1 MISSLKTKMD
11 IFVPFY
17 AFIRINWRDRPRVSW
32 WRHSGAWEQ
41 QELVKTLPGC
51 SSTHLKGDFRC
62 HGEPVR
68 DDRFLLSRSS
78 FPHVQL
84 HAAASGQK
92 NLPVHLHR
100 GAACQLARWNTENK
114 KRYGGLKYKA
124 TLHIVSYSKRFFCA
138 GWLNQKVVNKELLG
152 SVSLW
157 RTIIAHG
164 VELCVFPRHLNVLS
178 FTFSAVQISCELN
191 EYISI
196 DYVNNNPLTP
206 AEYLTFL
213 SLFPV
218 ERNADCTNLLMQ
230 SNESA
235 AGS

>member
-1 MISSLKTKMD
+1 MVNPCVMTGSSSA
-11 IFVPFY
+11 VRPFHT
-17 AFIRINWRDRPRVSW
+17 S
-32 WRHSGAWEQ
+32 
-41 QELVKTLPGC
+41 
-51 SSTHLKGDFRC
+51 SSTQRHPARRTCLYIST
-62 HGEPVR
+62 EELP
-68 DDRFLLSRSS
+68 
-78 FPHVQL
+78 
-84 HAAASGQK
+84 ASWPAETQK
-92 NLPVHLHR
+92 I
-100 GAACQLARWNTENK
+100 K
-114 KRYGGLKYKA
+114 KHYGGLKYKA

-157 RTIIAHG
+157 RTIIAHRM
-164 VELCVFPRHLNVLS
+164 ELCVFPRHLNVLS

-235 AGS
+235 AGSQRVVCVCVRIPVRYVLCDELMK

>member
-17 AFIRINWRDRPRVSW
+17 AFIRINWWDRPRMSW

-62 HGEPVR
+62 HGEPMR

-114 KRYGGLKYKA
+114 KTLRWVEVQSYAPHCQLFKKILLCWMTQSKGCKQRVVGLSV
-124 TLHIVSYSKRFFCA
+124 TLKNYNCSQSGALCFPTSPECVVIYLLCCSNQLWTEWINIYRLCQQQSPHTCRVLDFFIVVSSGKKC
-138 GWLNQKVVNKELLG
+138 WLHQ
-152 SVSLW
+152 SL
-157 RTIIAHG
+157 
-164 VELCVFPRHLNVLS
+164 
-178 FTFSAVQISCELN
+178 
-191 EYISI
+191 
-196 DYVNNNPLTP
+196 
-206 AEYLTFL
+206 
-213 SLFPV
+213 
-218 ERNADCTNLLMQ
+218 NAK
-230 SNESA
+230 
-235 AGS
+235 